1 MSLAQGHLM
10 RHFIALWA
18 LALAALAALA
28 ASAGSAQADVL
39 LDETNL
45 IGLPG
50 VAAPSKFSFTAS
62 STQALTLT
70 LKDLQIPAAFG
81 ALQVVVTLGDTLVGS
96 AAADATT
103 HTATVSI
110 PAAAGNYTLYVV
122 GTPDAAQ
129 GIGSFGACVAPAAT
143 PASCIAA
150 YSFSGNIQA
159 PATASS
165 TGSSTL
171 NTNFTSTTAGTYTV
185 TVTDDAFPAALQSV
199 AGGITQGAS
208 PISAVGEGTTQVTLL
223 ADTNYQL
230 LLAAIADSTVSAGLY
245 GVKITDPA
253 SKSVFARTLPVGTL
267 GASAVVD
274 NGAAQ
279 ALNLSVADY
288 DYPAPLAHLGVAVTQ
303 DSTLLAKLTAT
314 GSLNNFMA
322 AAGSLEVWR
331 YTVAGAQPGVY
342 GVSLSANP
350 ASGAVSLFAATQVV
364 NPTASTTDA
373 YAFVVDFKSAGT
385 YNLAANDFEFPSI
398 LASLTATIAQNGT
411 VLPESSTGDF
421 TAAAGVAIVLVDAR
435 APQSGN
441 GIFGVTVETAGA
453 SPQILLDETQ
463 AVGGVFTTQSINLG
477 VSGGYTTTLADL
489 GFASGNGFPP
499 MFQNLAVVVSQGSQV
514 LGKIYGGG
522 SFSFPATPGQYV
534 LTFVAT
540 PDSVQGYGL
549 YTVNVSSTPP
559 TLTFTSSAAT
569 VAAGQA
575 ATLTWSSQNA
585 TTCTASGGTGWSG
598 VQSTS
603 GSVAV
608 SISGTETLALSC
620 AGPGGSVSKS
630 LSVTASAPPA
640 KSGGG
645 GSLDAAFLSML
656 GAWVILSR
664 ARPSRARSARATP
677 LNRSANGG

>member
-1 MSLAQGHLM
+1 
-10 RHFIALWA
+10 
-18 LALAALAALA
+18 
-28 ASAGSAQADVL
+28 
-39 LDETNL
+39 
-45 IGLPG
+45 
-50 VAAPSKFSFTAS
+50 
-62 STQALTLT
+62 
-70 LKDLQIPAAFG
+70 
-81 ALQVVVTLGDTLVGS
+81 
-96 AAADATT
+96 
-103 HTATVSI
+103 
-110 PAAAGNYTLYVV
+110 
-122 GTPDAAQ
+122 
-129 GIGSFGACVAPAAT
+129 
-143 PASCIAA
+143 
-150 YSFSGNIQA
+150 
-159 PATASS
+159 
-165 TGSSTL
+165 
-171 NTNFTSTTAGTYTV
+171 
-185 TVTDDAFPAALQSV
+185 
-199 AGGITQGAS
+199 
-208 PISAVGEGTTQVTLL
+208 
-223 ADTNYQL
+223 
-230 LLAAIADSTVSAGLY
+230 
-245 GVKITDPA
+245 
-253 SKSVFARTLPVGTL
+253 
-267 GASAVVD
+267 
-274 NGAAQ
+274 
-279 ALNLSVADY
+279 
-288 DYPAPLAHLGVAVTQ
+288 
-303 DSTLLAKLTAT
+303 
-314 GSLNNFMA
+314 
-322 AAGSLEVWR
+322 
-331 YTVAGAQPGVY
+331 
-342 GVSLSANP
+342 
-350 ASGAVSLFAATQVV
+350 
-364 NPTASTTDA
+364 
-373 YAFVVDFKSAGT
+373 
-385 YNLAANDFEFPSI
+385 
-398 LASLTATIAQNGT
+398 
-411 VLPESSTGDF
+411 
-421 TAAAGVAIVLVDAR
+421 
-435 APQSGN
+435 
-441 GIFGVTVETAGA
+441 
-453 SPQILLDETQ
+453 
-463 AVGGVFTTQSINLG
+463 VFTTQSINLG